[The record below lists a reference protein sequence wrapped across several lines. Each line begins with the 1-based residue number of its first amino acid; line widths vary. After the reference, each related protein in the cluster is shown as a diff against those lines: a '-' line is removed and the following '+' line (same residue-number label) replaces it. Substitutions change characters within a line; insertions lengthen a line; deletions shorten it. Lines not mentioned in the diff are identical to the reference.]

1 MRIGEE
7 NWKVLVSLFPP
18 EWQKMA
24 WRSGAVQR
32 LRGLPSSDVLLR
44 MLLLHVARGYS
55 LRETVVRAKLA
66 NWADISDVALLKRLR
81 NSEEWLRLL
90 CIELLREN
98 VAYHFEE
105 AIGPTIR
112 IVDGT
117 IVREPGK
124 TGSQWRILY
133 SIRLPSL
140 VCDFFEVTAT
150 IGEGSGESL
159 NRLPVG
165 PHELILAD
173 AGYCSIAGIE
183 YVCQNGADV
192 LVRVNPQSFVAYSAY
207 GRRISLLPRLRTL
220 SKVGQFGEWRV
231 VLHGQDSAFAGRLCA
246 VRKSDCA
253 IQQAHRRLQRKASK
267 KQVITRPGTFEFA
280 KYVIVFTTRS
290 SGSTSGVLR
299 SYRMRWQIELEF
311 KRLKS
316 LAQLGHVPKHD
327 DRSSRACLYG
337 KTACHAPGTKIDR
350 HRARHFPLGLP
361 TPGAGDHV
369 VRRVNSVSRCTRSSK
384 LSNAPLLAAN
394 ALFVESDCTGSCG
407 KVAQPTT
414 SISEMAHLVNTT
426 PRPTD
431 PKTHNL
437 FLSTSDFGPPSS
449 PKGWRPALSGTAHLL
464 IYGQ

>member
-1 MRIGEE
+1 MRIVEE
-7 NWKVLVSLFPP
+7 NWKVLTSLFPAG
-18 EWQKMA
+18 WQQMA
-24 WRSGAVQR
+24 WQTGAVER
-32 LRGLPSSDVLLR
+32 LRGFPSPDVLLR

-98 VAYHFEE
+98 IVYRLEE
-105 AIGPTIR
+105 AISRRIR

-117 IVREPGK
+117 IVKEPGK

-183 YVCQNGADV
+183 YVWQHDADV
-192 LVRVNPQSFVAYSAY
+192 LVRVNPQSFVAYSAH

-231 VLHGQDSAFAGRLCA
+231 VLHGQGSAFAGRLCA

-267 KQVITRPGTFEFA
+267 KQMITRPGTLEFA
-280 KYVIVFTTRS
+280 KYVIVFTTRFG
-290 SGSTSGVLR
+290 GSTADVLR
-299 SYRMRWQIELEF
+299 AYRMRWQIELMF

-316 LAQLGHVPKHD
+316 IAQLGHVPKHD
-327 DRSSRACLYG
+327 DRSSRAWLYG
-337 KTACHAPGTKIDR
+337 KLLVTLLEQKLIRIGRDISPSGCPLSARGTMQ
-350 HRARHFPLGLP
+350 
-361 TPGAGDHV
+361 
-369 VRRVNSVSRCTRSSK
+369 SV
-384 LSNAPLLAAN
+384 A
-394 ALFVESDCTGSCG
+394 
-407 KVAQPTT
+407 
-414 SISEMAHLVNTT
+414 
-426 PRPTD
+426 
-431 PKTHNL
+431 
-437 FLSTSDFGPPSS
+437 
-449 PKGWRPALSGTAHLL
+449 
-464 IYGQ
+464 

>member
-1 MRIGEE
+1 MRIAKE
-7 NWKVLVSLFPP
+7 NWKVLTSLFPAG
-18 EWQKMA
+18 WRQMA
-24 WRSGAVQR
+24 WQSGAVER
-32 LRGLPSSDVLLR
+32 LRGFPSPDVLLR
-44 MLLLHVARGYS
+44 ILMLHVARGYS

-98 VAYHFEE
+98 VAYRLEE

-112 IVDGT
+112 VVDGT
-117 IVREPGK
+117 IVREPSK

-133 SIRLPSL
+133 SIRLPRL

-165 PHELILAD
+165 PRDLILAD
-173 AGYCSIAGIE
+173 AGYCSVAGIE
-183 YVCQNGADV
+183 YVWQHGADV

-231 VLHGQDSAFAGRLCA
+231 VLHGQGSAFAGRVCA

-267 KQVITRPGTFEFA
+267 KQMITRPGTLEFA

-290 SGSTSGVLR
+290 SGSTADILR
-299 SYRMRWQIELEF
+299 SYRMRWQIELVF

-316 LAQLGHVPKHD
+316 LAQLGHVPKHEG
-327 DRSSRACLYG
+327 RSSRAWLYG
-337 KTACHAPGTKIDR
+337 KLLVT
-350 HRARHFPLGLP
+350 
-361 TPGAGDHV
+361 
-369 VRRVNSVSRCTRSSK
+369 
-384 LSNAPLLAAN
+384 LLAQK
-394 ALFVESDCTGSCG
+394 LIRIGRDIF
-407 KVAQPTT
+407 
-414 SISEMAHLVNTT
+414 
-426 PRPTD
+426 
-431 PKTHNL
+431 
-437 FLSTSDFGPPSS
+437 SS
-449 PKGWRPALSGTAHLL
+449 GYALSAWGTM
-464 IYGQ
+464 

>member
-1 MRIGEE
+1 MRIAEE
-7 NWKVLVSLFPP
+7 NWKVLASLFPAG
-18 EWQKMA
+18 WQQMA
-24 WRSGAVQR
+24 WQSGAVER
-32 LRGLPSSDVLLR
+32 LRGFPSPDVLLR

-66 NWADISDVALLKRLR
+66 DWADISDVALLKRLR
-81 NSEEWLRLL
+81 NSEEWLRFL

-98 VAYHFEE
+98 VDYRLQEG
-105 AIGPTIR
+105 ISRTVR

-117 IVREPGK
+117 IVKEPGK

-173 AGYCSIAGIE
+173 AGYCSVAGIE
-183 YVCQNGADV
+183 YVWQRGADV

-207 GRRISLLPRLRTL
+207 GRRVSLLSRLRTL

-231 VLHGQDSAFAGRLCA
+231 VLHGQGSAFPGRLCA

-267 KQVITRPGTFEFA
+267 KQMITRPGTLEFA

-290 SGSTSGVLR
+290 SGSTADVLR
-299 SYRMRWQIELEF
+299 SYRTRWQIELVF

-327 DRSSRACLYG
+327 DRSSRAWLYG
-337 KTACHAPGTKIDR
+337 KLLVT
-350 HRARHFPLGLP
+350 
-361 TPGAGDHV
+361 
-369 VRRVNSVSRCTRSSK
+369 
-384 LSNAPLLAAN
+384 LLAQK
-394 ALFVESDCTGSCG
+394 LIRIGRD
-407 KVAQPTT
+407 
-414 SISEMAHLVNTT
+414 IS
-426 PRPTD
+426 
-431 PKTHNL
+431 
-437 FLSTSDFGPPSS
+437 PSGY
-449 PKGWRPALSGTAHLL
+449 PLPARGTM
-464 IYGQ
+464 